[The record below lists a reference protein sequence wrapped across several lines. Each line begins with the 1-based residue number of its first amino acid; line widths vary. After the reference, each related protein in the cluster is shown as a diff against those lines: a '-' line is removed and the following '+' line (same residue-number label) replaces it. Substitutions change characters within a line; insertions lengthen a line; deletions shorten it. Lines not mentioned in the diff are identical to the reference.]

1 MLAQPTALVLP
12 ILRHW
17 FLPYMLPPAPPLH
30 IQSASLRE
38 LRLREQG
45 LAALDDAAAAA
56 PEQAPA
62 TATWRV
68 QLPTGLG
75 ALVVDGTVTVVSRP
89 TCVLWSCC
97 LALPLDRSSSC
108 CHGTASS
115 MSCITAMLE
124 PNRPMLHPPTP
135 QSLPLRCEFC
145 GEPFERA
152 LQAVPFDAV
161 VYLGDSGSELAANE
175 LLFEM
180 DQGFVDLTPV
190 VCDSLLGSLPTVCLC
205 GGASCA
211 QHAGKE
217 VGWTA
222 PAAAPAAAS
231 SPFAKLL
238 AAKGG
243 AGGSNGSGSGKKGK
257 RR

>member
-1 MLAQPTALVLP
+1 M
-12 ILRHW
+12 
-17 FLPYMLPPAPPLH
+17 
-30 IQSASLRE
+30 
-38 LRLREQG
+38 
-45 LAALDDAAAAA
+45 DDAAAAA
-56 PEQAPA
+56 PERAPA

-75 ALVVDGTVTVVSRP
+75 ALVVDGTVTAVSSPPGVALSCFPCLRWSCRR
-89 TCVLWSCC
+89 TAAATSCC
-97 LALPLDRSSSC
+97 LKAVLAPYRPLP
-108 CHGTASS
+108 
-115 MSCITAMLE
+115 
-124 PNRPMLHPPTP
+124 HPPTP

-152 LQAVPFDAV
+152 LQGVPFDAV

-175 LLFEM
+175 LVWGDGDPDL
-180 DQGFVDLTPV
+180 GFVDLTPV

-243 AGGSNGSGSGKKGK
+243 AADSSGSGSGKKGK
-257 RR
+257 WR